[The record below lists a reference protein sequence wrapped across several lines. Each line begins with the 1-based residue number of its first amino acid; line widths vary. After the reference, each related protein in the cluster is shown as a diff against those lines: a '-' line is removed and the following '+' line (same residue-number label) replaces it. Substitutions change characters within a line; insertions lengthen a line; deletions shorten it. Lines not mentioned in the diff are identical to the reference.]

1 MPRLARTV
9 FAALLLALLL
19 VFPAAAQRFGAQQF
33 KLANGLEVVVI
44 PNERVPAVA
53 HMVWYKVGAAD
64 EPPGKSGIAHF
75 LEHLMFKGTDSVAP
89 GMFSKLVAQQGG
101 RDNAFTT
108 QDVTVY
114 HQTIAS
120 DRLEFVM
127 KLEADRMANLRLTDA
142 VVKPEL
148 MVVLEERRSRIDNE
162 PAALLNEQARTAIFL
177 HHPYRIPTIGWE
189 QELRGLT
196 TEDAVAWYERWYAPN
211 NAILVVSGD
220 VTVDEVRA
228 LAEKHYGPI
237 PPKELPKRVRVQ
249 EPKRVAATRLSLA
262 SPRVA
267 QPNWTRSYLAPSYT
281 GGETRHA
288 YALQVL
294 ADVLGGG
301 ATSRLYRSLVVEQ
314 QIALGTGAYYTPG
327 SLDLTTFGVWASPK
341 PGVAIE
347 DLEKAVEAELRK
359 LLSEG
364 VGEEEAARSKTR
376 MRAEAAYA
384 RDSLMGPAHQFGAA
398 LAQGRTIE
406 DVEQWPDRIG
416 AVTVEE
422 INAAA
427 RFVIDDKTAVTA
439 ILLPEPSS

>member
-1 MPRLARTV
+1 VQEDSRNPIVAVQILYRVGSR
-9 FAALLLALLL
+9 
-19 VFPAAAQRFGAQQF
+19 
-33 KLANGLEVVVI
+33 
-44 PNERVPAVA
+44 NERP
-53 HMVWYKVGAAD
+53 GAT
-64 EPPGKSGIAHF
+64 GLAHF
-75 LEHLMFKGTDSVAP
+75 LEHLMFKGTKNVPP

-108 QDVTVY
+108 QDVTAY

-127 KLEADRMANLRLTDA
+127 KLEADRMANLQLTDA

-148 MVVLEERRSRIDNE
+148 LVILEERRSRIDNE

-189 QELRGLT
+189 HEMRGLT
-196 TEDAVAWYERWYAPN
+196 TEDAVAWYKRWYAPN
-211 NAILVVSGD
+211 NAILVVAGD
-220 VTVDEVRA
+220 ATVEKVRA
-228 LAEKHYGPI
+228 LAEKYYGPI
-237 PPKELPKRVRVQ
+237 PPKEIPKRLRVQ

-267 QPNWTRSYLAPSYT
+267 QPSWTRSYLAPSYT
-281 GGETRHA
+281 GGETQHA

-294 ADVLGGG
+294 ADIVGGG

-314 QIALGTGAYYTPG
+314 QIALSAGAFYTPG
-327 SLDLTTFGVWASPK
+327 ALDLSTFGFWASPK
-341 PGVAIE
+341 PGVSVE
-347 DLEKAVEAELRK
+347 DLEKAVEAEVRK
-359 LLSEG
+359 VLADG
-364 VGEEEAARSKTR
+364 VSAEEAERSKTR

-384 RDSLMGPAHQFGAA
+384 RDSLTGPANLFGAA
-398 LAQGRTIE
+398 LAQGRTVQ
-406 DVEQWPDRIG
+406 DVEEWPDRIG
-416 AVTVEE
+416 EVTVDE

>member
-1 MPRLARTV
+1 M
-9 FAALLLALLL
+9 
-19 VFPAAAQRFGAQQF
+19 
-33 KLANGLEVVVI
+33 
-44 PNERVPAVA
+44 
-53 HMVWYKVGAAD
+53 
-64 EPPGKSGIAHF
+64 
-75 LEHLMFKGTDSVAP
+75 
-89 GMFSKLVAQQGG
+89 
-101 RDNAFTT
+101 
-108 QDVTVY
+108 
-114 HQTIAS
+114 
-120 DRLEFVM
+120 
-127 KLEADRMANLRLTDA
+127 
-142 VVKPEL
+142 
-148 MVVLEERRSRIDNE
+148 LEERRSRVDNE
-162 PAALLNEQARTAIFL
+162 PAALLNEQARSAIFL

-189 QELRGLT
+189 HELRGLT
-196 TEDAVAWYERWYAPN
+196 TEDAIAWYERWYAPN

-347 DLEKAVEAELRK
+347 DLEKAVEAEIRK
-359 LLSEG
+359 LVSEG
-364 VGEEEAARSKTR
+364 VGEEETTRSKTR

-384 RDSLMGPAHQFGAA
+384 RDSLMGPANLFGAA

-406 DVEQWPDRIG
+406 DVERWPDRIG
-416 AVTVEE
+416 EVTVEE
-422 INAAA
+422 VNAAA